1 LQVRIANARDEP
13 FAGLTTTALG
23 ASGALQYGRRVL
35 VPPHAR
41 LITWQPFLVPDAS
54 RPESEAE
61 GIQELEYQSL
71 LLDEEST
78 SERLMRD
85 EFGSLRIQDTIWLAR
100 PGPVTGIVEP
110 PGSSFKSIDPDV
122 VTAANTVE
130 ASRLSH
136 RRRHNFVHFEQGLPP
151 GGEESLDGYDQ
162 LVIAADTVLHDA
174 DAVAAVRRWLF
185 AGGRLWVMLD
195 QADEG
200 VLGALLGDEFDAQV
214 VDRVGLTSVH
224 IQSGAE
230 TTRVDEKPREF
241 DKPVAFVRML
251 VDATPVFTVNGWP
264 AAYWETYGAGRVLVT
279 TLGPEAWVRRLS
291 ESERESEELV
301 WRSDYAAGP
310 ALRRLTSTFYG
321 PRPAPLLATA
331 VLDAQAREYI
341 GYSIPSRGLVVG
353 MLGAFAAVLI
363 ALGVWLLRI
372 GEAQR
377 MAVFGALAALATSL
391 ALMGAGRLHR
401 ALPSTSALTQF
412 VECLPGTND
421 VRLTGA
427 AATYIADSGAVG
439 FAGDRGG
446 WLMPEMVGAGGTT
459 HRLVWSEVDEWQWEN
474 LEQPPGLHA
483 ATFASAARF
492 DDRVTATATFDANG
506 LSGRLTLPAGKT
518 ASDALLVTALGRMGV
533 TGTGE
538 GRFHARA
545 ADAFSGEQF
554 LAGDLLSDEQS
565 RRSRTL
571 ARLLDESTNTEFPFA
586 PMLLCWTEPWLM
598 GLQFP
603 AGSGVVGSA
612 LVALPL
618 TLERPEV
625 GTSIRIPAPFVSY
638 HEVSGPQG
646 ESLAG
651 LYDDRSREWQSRY
664 GPTIT
669 WLHVKLPKIAQ
680 PLQPTQVE
688 MTVRVI
694 GPAGRLEV
702 AALQNGE
709 AVPIETWMDPQG
721 TARFSWTAPELL
733 TLNEDG
739 GLSMQI
745 AMGDPERP
753 ELTQNPD
760 TGQVSYFRIESLLLE
775 VEATVLDDERHGP

>member
-1 LQVRIANARDEP
+1 MAVVPSSLFRLLAGVLSAAGGLVIPAVTWGQADPRDGDTPVAKPAVSLDVRSLVSQVHAPGRWSQLQVRIANARDEP

-533 TGTGE
+533 TEPPKPDSRAAAGRIDEHRVPVRPHAVVLDGTLAHGITVPSRFRG
-538 GRFHARA
+538 GRLGPGGAAADARA
-545 ADAFSGEQF
+545 AGGRNVDSH
-554 LAGDLLSDEQS
+554 
-565 RRSRTL
+565 SRTV
-571 ARLLDESTNTEFPFA
+571 
-586 PMLLCWTEPWLM
+586 C
-598 GLQFP
+598 
-603 AGSGVVGSA
+603 V
-612 LVALPL
+612 
-618 TLERPEV
+618 
-625 GTSIRIPAPFVSY
+625 IP
-638 HEVSGPQG
+638 
-646 ESLAG
+646 
-651 LYDDRSREWQSRY
+651 
-664 GPTIT
+664 
-669 WLHVKLPKIAQ
+669 
-680 PLQPTQVE
+680 
-688 MTVRVI
+688 
-694 GPAGRLEV
+694 
-702 AALQNGE
+702 
-709 AVPIETWMDPQG
+709 
-721 TARFSWTAPELL
+721 
-733 TLNEDG
+733 
-739 GLSMQI
+739 
-745 AMGDPERP
+745 
-753 ELTQNPD
+753 
-760 TGQVSYFRIESLLLE
+760 
-775 VEATVLDDERHGP
+775 